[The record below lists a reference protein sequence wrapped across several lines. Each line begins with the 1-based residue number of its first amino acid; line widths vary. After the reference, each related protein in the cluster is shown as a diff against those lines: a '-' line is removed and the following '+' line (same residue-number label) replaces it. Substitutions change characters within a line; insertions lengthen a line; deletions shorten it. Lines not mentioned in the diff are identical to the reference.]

1 MKWLNLFKREQK
13 NTASLARER
22 LKIIVAHQRH
32 STSTEED
39 FIPKLQQE
47 LIDVIS
53 KYVEID
59 REQVKVGLER
69 DGEHSVLELNITLP
83 EQQTTAA

>member
-22 LKIIVAHQRH
+22 LKIIVAHQRR
-32 STSTEED
+32 STSEEED

-83 EQQTTAA
+83 EQQTAAA